1 MPELSPDAPARRR
14 SNFVPAEP
22 TQLPGDLSGT
32 DRDAEAAPA
41 DTAPA
46 DTAPADTAPAEAV
59 PAATA
64 PAEVAPASA
73 APARTAARPAA
84 RRPKHRAAPAGNR
97 RAGARGIRRAAAL
110 TGASAILGV
119 TAFGAVSA
127 AGATGSESPASESI
141 AADVTPHV
149 ANSDELSV
157 TPGGSTVSQ
166 VEQAP
171 VVTSGL
177 SVAAAPFTGGTQVT
191 VEGEGLD
198 EVAAVQVGGAAAT
211 IVSADE
217 TKLTFAVPAVA
228 DTALG
233 SVAVTMTEA
242 DGTAVA
248 AETPASP
255 ATASFTAAHP
265 QVAAASPVAVP
276 SELSLTYTSDPGID
290 AQLGYVLAY
299 WSDYNTD
306 GYTVIS
312 GNDCANF
319 TSQSLIA
326 RGWTMSGD
334 WYYDAGTGAMSAS
347 WSSSTAMR
355 DWLLGRPDLATPLDD
370 SQRAQVKVGDIAQ
383 FDWDAS
389 GDRDHTAIVT
399 RVERS
404 DAGTRIWVGG
414 HTKDADYWDVDEAIA
429 GGGTV
434 NYFSVK

>member
-1 MPELSPDAPARRR
+1 MPDISPDTP
-14 SNFVPAEP
+14 
-22 TQLPGDLSGT
+22 
-32 DRDAEAAPA
+32 
-41 DTAPA
+41 
-46 DTAPADTAPAEAV
+46 
-59 PAATA
+59 
-64 PAEVAPASA
+64 
-73 APARTAARPAA
+73 A
-84 RRPKHRAAPAGNR
+84 RRPKHRAAPNST
-97 RAGARGIRRAAAL
+97 RASTSTRTSTSTRAPSARGLRRVAAL
-110 TGASAILGV
+110 SGASAILGV

-127 AGATGSESPASESI
+127 AGADGAPAPASL
-141 AADVTPHV
+141 AAEAAPLV
-149 ANSDELSV
+149 ATGDELSV

-191 VEGEGLD
+191 VQGEALD

-211 IVSADE
+211 IVSAEKDQ
-217 TKLTFAVPAVA
+217 LTFAVPAVA
-228 DTALG
+228 ETALG

-255 ATASFTAAHP
+255 ATASFTAVHP
-265 QVAAASPVAVP
+265 LVAAASPVAVP

-306 GYTVIS
+306 AYTVIS

-326 RGWTMSGD
+326 RGWTMDGD
-334 WYYDAGTGAMSAS
+334 WYSDAATGAMSAS

-399 RVERS
+399 RVEHG